1 MFDTQ
6 NNAFR
11 KLFEEGKK
19 YINLQIDYAKL
30 TATEKISVILGM
42 SVLFA
47 VILVLSVG
55 AGIYLSFAL
64 VYLLEP
70 LVGIVG
76 SYAIVG
82 AVFLLLIAIVILFK
96 KKLILVPI
104 TRFISKVL
112 LDNEKILYKMNEN
125 HTNQQGLTLEEI
137 AVHKQALKIA
147 IAEQQKNVNEAYRQV
162 VAPFSEAKSVSGY
175 IGGRLLNSFT
185 MIESAI
191 WGFRLISR
199 IFRIFRK
206 FR

>member
-1 MFDTQ
+1 
-6 NNAFR
+6 
-11 KLFEEGKK
+11 
-19 YINLQIDYAKL
+19 
-30 TATEKISVILGM
+30 
-42 SVLFA
+42 
-47 VILVLSVG
+47 
-55 AGIYLSFAL
+55 
-64 VYLLEP
+64 
-70 LVGIVG
+70 
-76 SYAIVG
+76 
-82 AVFLLLIAIVILFK
+82 
-96 KKLILVPI
+96 
-104 TRFISKVL
+104 
-112 LDNEKILYKMNEN
+112 MNEN

-147 IAEQQKNVNEAYRQV
+147 IAEEQINVNEAYRQV

>member
-1 MFDTQ
+1 
-6 NNAFR
+6 
-11 KLFEEGKK
+11 
-19 YINLQIDYAKL
+19 
-30 TATEKISVILGM
+30 
-42 SVLFA
+42 
-47 VILVLSVG
+47 
-55 AGIYLSFAL
+55 
-64 VYLLEP
+64 
-70 LVGIVG
+70 
-76 SYAIVG
+76 
-82 AVFLLLIAIVILFK
+82 
-96 KKLILVPI
+96 
-104 TRFISKVL
+104 
-112 LDNEKILYKMNEN
+112 MNEN

-147 IAEQQKNVNEAYRQV
+147 IAEQQKNVNV

>member
-1 MFDTQ
+1 
-6 NNAFR
+6 
-11 KLFEEGKK
+11 
-19 YINLQIDYAKL
+19 
-30 TATEKISVILGM
+30 
-42 SVLFA
+42 
-47 VILVLSVG
+47 
-55 AGIYLSFAL
+55 
-64 VYLLEP
+64 
-70 LVGIVG
+70 
-76 SYAIVG
+76 
-82 AVFLLLIAIVILFK
+82 
-96 KKLILVPI
+96 
-104 TRFISKVL
+104 
-112 LDNEKILYKMNEN
+112 MNEN

-147 IAEQQKNVNEAYRQV
+147 IAEQQKNVNEV

>member
-104 TRFISKVL
+104 VL
-112 LDNEKILYKMNEN
+112 SPKCYWIMKKLLYKMNEN

>member
-1 MFDTQ
+1 
-6 NNAFR
+6 
-11 KLFEEGKK
+11 
-19 YINLQIDYAKL
+19 
-30 TATEKISVILGM
+30 
-42 SVLFA
+42 
-47 VILVLSVG
+47 
-55 AGIYLSFAL
+55 
-64 VYLLEP
+64 
-70 LVGIVG
+70 
-76 SYAIVG
+76 
-82 AVFLLLIAIVILFK
+82 
-96 KKLILVPI
+96 
-104 TRFISKVL
+104 
-112 LDNEKILYKMNEN
+112 MNEN

-175 IGGRLLNSFT
+175 IGGHLLNSFT

>member
-1 MFDTQ
+1 
-6 NNAFR
+6 
-11 KLFEEGKK
+11 
-19 YINLQIDYAKL
+19 
-30 TATEKISVILGM
+30 
-42 SVLFA
+42 
-47 VILVLSVG
+47 
-55 AGIYLSFAL
+55 
-64 VYLLEP
+64 
-70 LVGIVG
+70 
-76 SYAIVG
+76 
-82 AVFLLLIAIVILFK
+82 
-96 KKLILVPI
+96 
-104 TRFISKVL
+104 
-112 LDNEKILYKMNEN
+112 MNEN

-162 VAPFSEAKSVSGY
+162 VAPFSEA

>member
-1 MFDTQ
+1 
-6 NNAFR
+6 
-11 KLFEEGKK
+11 
-19 YINLQIDYAKL
+19 
-30 TATEKISVILGM
+30 
-42 SVLFA
+42 
-47 VILVLSVG
+47 
-55 AGIYLSFAL
+55 
-64 VYLLEP
+64 
-70 LVGIVG
+70 
-76 SYAIVG
+76 
-82 AVFLLLIAIVILFK
+82 
-96 KKLILVPI
+96 
-104 TRFISKVL
+104 
-112 LDNEKILYKMNEN
+112 MNEN

-137 AVHKQALKIA
+137 AVKIA

>member
-1 MFDTQ
+1 
-6 NNAFR
+6 
-11 KLFEEGKK
+11 
-19 YINLQIDYAKL
+19 
-30 TATEKISVILGM
+30 M

-104 TRFISKVL
+104 TRIISKEL
-112 LDNEKILYKMNEN
+112 LDNEKTPL
-125 HTNQQGLTLEEI
+125 
-137 AVHKQALKIA
+137 
-147 IAEQQKNVNEAYRQV
+147 
-162 VAPFSEAKSVSGY
+162 
-175 IGGRLLNSFT
+175 
-185 MIESAI
+185 
-191 WGFRLISR
+191 
-199 IFRIFRK
+199 
-206 FR
+206 

>member
-1 MFDTQ
+1 
-6 NNAFR
+6 
-11 KLFEEGKK
+11 
-19 YINLQIDYAKL
+19 
-30 TATEKISVILGM
+30 
-42 SVLFA
+42 
-47 VILVLSVG
+47 
-55 AGIYLSFAL
+55 
-64 VYLLEP
+64 
-70 LVGIVG
+70 
-76 SYAIVG
+76 
-82 AVFLLLIAIVILFK
+82 
-96 KKLILVPI
+96 
-104 TRFISKVL
+104 
-112 LDNEKILYKMNEN
+112 MNEN

-206 FR
+206 FRSSSVHSSSSKIFSVRSITQKQPNINNRSHQPHIQLLILRFG

>member
-11 KLFEEGKK
+11 KLFEEVKK

-112 LDNEKILYKMNEN
+112 LDNEKTPL
-125 HTNQQGLTLEEI
+125 
-137 AVHKQALKIA
+137 
-147 IAEQQKNVNEAYRQV
+147 
-162 VAPFSEAKSVSGY
+162 
-175 IGGRLLNSFT
+175 
-185 MIESAI
+185 
-191 WGFRLISR
+191 
-199 IFRIFRK
+199 
-206 FR
+206 

>member
-96 KKLILVPI
+96 KKLILAPI

>member
-1 MFDTQ
+1 
-6 NNAFR
+6 
-11 KLFEEGKK
+11 
-19 YINLQIDYAKL
+19 
-30 TATEKISVILGM
+30 
-42 SVLFA
+42 
-47 VILVLSVG
+47 
-55 AGIYLSFAL
+55 
-64 VYLLEP
+64 
-70 LVGIVG
+70 
-76 SYAIVG
+76 
-82 AVFLLLIAIVILFK
+82 
-96 KKLILVPI
+96 
-104 TRFISKVL
+104 
-112 LDNEKILYKMNEN
+112 MNEN

-206 FR
+206 FRKSSVHSSSSKIFSVRSITQKQPNINNRSHQPHIQLLILRFG

>member
-1 MFDTQ
+1 
-6 NNAFR
+6 
-11 KLFEEGKK
+11 
-19 YINLQIDYAKL
+19 
-30 TATEKISVILGM
+30 
-42 SVLFA
+42 
-47 VILVLSVG
+47 
-55 AGIYLSFAL
+55 
-64 VYLLEP
+64 
-70 LVGIVG
+70 
-76 SYAIVG
+76 
-82 AVFLLLIAIVILFK
+82 
-96 KKLILVPI
+96 
-104 TRFISKVL
+104 
-112 LDNEKILYKMNEN
+112 MNEN

-206 FR
+206 FLRPLFIIENLFCTLYHTKAAQHQQSLSSTTYPIVNPPFRLNYVENLLFIP